1 MKTIILFWNPTI
13 SNVSVTSFRMGMK
26 DFGGGGFSWEVHSHD
41 RVEVGDLCY
50 LVRCDSP
57 SGGIVLRGIV
67 SSPAGRGAHWYK
79 ENAHTWYAEIA
90 VTHVLNPVTAPLIT
104 VERLQREIPGFR
116 WDGGPSGRVLRSGW
130 ARRLETIWEDHLA
143 AHPDLFKNKMGV
155 DFSKQINETQL
166 DATLFCSPSTSVC
179 LYIYPD
185 EACIASNVN
194 LDIDDDLE
202 SKEIV
207 TLDGREQMRDLTF
220 KLKDAYRAFDVDNRF
235 DLYRIIVERFS
246 DREALK
252 LMTDYL
258 YDHGVKFELEEFN
271 DWLDEDEPDED

>member
-1 MKTIILFWNPTI
+1 MKTIILFWNPAI

-26 DFGGGGFSWEVHSHD
+26 DIGGGDFSWEVLSHG

-57 SGGIVLRGIV
+57 SGGIVLRGII
-67 SSPAGRGAHWYK
+67 SSPACRGAHWYK
-79 ENAHTWYAEIA
+79 ENAHTWYAEIV

-130 ARRLETIWEDHLA
+130 ARRLETIWEEHLA
-143 AHPDLFKNKMGV
+143 AHPDLFKNKTGV
-155 DFSKQINETQL
+155 DFSKQIDETQL

-235 DLYRIIVERFS
+235 DLYRVIVERFS

-258 YDHGVKFELEEFN
+258 YDHGVEFELEEFN
-271 DWLDEDEPDED
+271 DWLDEDEPDES

>member
-26 DFGGGGFSWEVHSHD
+26 DIGGGGFSWEVHSHD

-67 SSPAGRGAHWYK
+67 SSPASRGSHWNK
-79 ENAHTWYAEIA
+79 ENAHAWYAEIA

-130 ARRLETIWEDHLA
+130 ARRLETLWEEHLA
-143 AHPDLFKNKMGV
+143 AHPDLFKSKTGV
-155 DFSKQINETQL
+155 DFSKQIDETQL

-179 LYIYPD
+179 LYIYPE

-194 LDIDDDLE
+194 LDVDDDLE
-202 SKEIV
+202 SEGIV
-207 TLDGREQMRDLTF
+207 TLDGRELMRDLTF

-235 DLYRIIVERFS
+235 DLYRVIVERFS

-258 YDHGVKFELEEFN
+258 YDHGVEFELEEFN
-271 DWLDEDEPDED
+271 DWLDEDEPDES